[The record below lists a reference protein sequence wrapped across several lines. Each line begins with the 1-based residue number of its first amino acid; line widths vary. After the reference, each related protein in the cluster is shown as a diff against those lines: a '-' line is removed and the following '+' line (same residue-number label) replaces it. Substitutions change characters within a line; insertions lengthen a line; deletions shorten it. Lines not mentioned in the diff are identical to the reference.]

1 MQLSVRHNRN
11 TQTTAAVAIGNVF
24 YSFGLWHYKKI
35 EEGEKHT
42 AVAGP
47 RALRRTTRK

>member
-1 MQLSVRHNRN
+1 MQLSVRHNRI
-11 TQTTAAVAIGNVF
+11 TITTAAVAIDSVF
-24 YSFGLWHYKKI
+24 YSFGLWHYKTI

-47 RALRRTTRK
+47 WALGRTTRK